1 MLWRLLRYHSTVKT
15 ASKVSRAPAA
25 APTAMAILAVLLRP
39 FFGVIERWDGM
50 LVTEG
55 LVMLEKMLAE
65 EELEDVD
72 EDVAEDVAV
81 VEGVDTRS

>member
-1 MLWRLLRYHSTVKT
+1 
-15 ASKVSRAPAA
+15 
-25 APTAMAILAVLLRP
+25 MAILAVLLRP